1 LTQKTM
7 DGNRSELLGFSGII
21 EWIQLENVIQLICLA
36 QMRLILEVK
45 SGDQRGEA
53 FVISSA
59 VVHAQT
65 AELEAE
71 QAFLDILRWENGE
84 FETRPLIEEVTP
96 SINRP
101 WEYLL
106 IEAFRLRGMR
116 IEARLMADEDS
127 LDDESVIGFKGK
139 LEQIPLS
146 DLIQL
151 VCSANV
157 DYLLELRGEEGA
169 GSITIASGTVR
180 HAVLSDLQ
188 GEDAFFKFHEWQG
201 GTFTARLHPFDG
213 VYSIEKPTE
222 FLLTEVMRAQ
232 DERSCVND
240 GEEEGRAD
248 SFLKTLQKMKMIE
261 KMRLATCGDREV
273 RTYLIRDPSRL
284 IQLAVI
290 SNPRISD
297 TEVAAIAHSKSVDE
311 EVLRRIANNRE
322 WVKNY
327 MVRSALAKNPKT
339 PLPIALKMV
348 QTLQPQDLKLISRS
362 RTVPQAIAQAAQR
375 HTREKI

>member
-1 LTQKTM
+1 M
-7 DGNRSELLGFSGII
+7 LGFSGII

-53 FVISSA
+53 FVSSSA

-65 AELEAE
+65 AELQAE

-84 FETRPLIEEVTP
+84 FETRPLLEEVTP

-116 IEARLMADEDS
+116 TEARLMADEDS
-127 LDDESVIGFKGK
+127 GDDESEIGFSGK
-139 LEQIPLS
+139 LEQIPLT

-151 VCSANV
+151 ICSANV
-157 DYLLELRGEEGA
+157 DYLLELQGEEGSS
-169 GSITIASGTVR
+169 GTISIASGTVR
-180 HAVLSDLQ
+180 HAVLGDLE
-188 GEDAFFKFHEWQG
+188 GEDAFFKLHEWERG
-201 GTFTARLHPFDG
+201 VFTARLHPFDG
-213 VYSIEKPTE
+213 VTSIEKPTD

-232 DERSCVND
+232 DERSGVD
-240 GEEEGRAD
+240 DDEEEDKAE
-248 SFLKTLQKMKMIE
+248 SLLKTLQKMKMIE
-261 KMRLATCGDREV
+261 KMRLATTGDREV
-273 RTYLIRDPSRL
+273 RNYLIRDPSRL

-297 TEVAAIAHSKSVDE
+297 TEVTAIANSKSVDE

-322 WVKNY
+322 WMRMY
-327 MVRSALAKNPKT
+327 QVRSALAKNPKT

-348 QTLQPQDLKLISRS
+348 PTLQAQDLKVISRS
-362 RTVPQAIAQAAQR
+362 KTVPIAIAQAAQR
-375 HTREKI
+375 QVREKI

>member
-1 LTQKTM
+1 M
-7 DGNRSELLGFSGII
+7 NEAESEMLGFSGII

-53 FVISSA
+53 FVSSSA

-65 AELEAE
+65 TELQAE

-84 FETRPLIEEVTP
+84 FETRPLLEEVTP

-116 IEARLMADEDS
+116 TEARLMADEDS
-127 LDDESVIGFKGK
+127 GDDESEIGFSGK
-139 LEQIPLS
+139 LEQIPLT

-151 VCSANV
+151 ICSANV
-157 DYLLELRGEEGA
+157 DYLLELQGEEGSS
-169 GSITIASGTVR
+169 GTISIASGTVR
-180 HAVLSDLQ
+180 HAVLGDLE
-188 GEDAFFKFHEWQG
+188 GEDAFFRLHEWKH

-213 VYSIEKPTE
+213 VISIEKPTD

-232 DERSCVND
+232 DERSGVD
-240 GEEEGRAD
+240 DDEEEGKAE
-248 SFLKTLQKMKMIE
+248 SLLKTLQKMKMIE
-261 KMRLATCGDREV
+261 KMRLATTGDREV
-273 RTYLIRDPSRL
+273 RNYLIRDPSRL

-297 TEVAAIAHSKSVDE
+297 TEVTAIANSKSVDE

-322 WVKNY
+322 WMRMY
-327 MVRSALAKNPKT
+327 QVRSALAKNPKT

-348 QTLQPQDLKLISRS
+348 PTLQAQDLKVISRS
-362 RTVPQAIAQAAQR
+362 KTVPIAIAQAAQR
-375 HTREKI
+375 QVREKI

>member
-1 LTQKTM
+1 M
-7 DGNRSELLGFSGII
+7 YGNRSEMTGFSGII

-45 SGDQRGEA
+45 SGDQKGEA

-65 AELEAE
+65 DELQAE

-84 FETRPLIEEVTP
+84 FETRPLIEDVTP

-116 IEARLMADEDS
+116 AEARLAADEDS
-127 LDDESVIGFKGK
+127 GEDESEIGFTGR
-139 LEQIPLS
+139 LEQIPLT
-146 DLIQL
+146 DLVQL
-151 VCSANV
+151 ISSANV
-157 DYLLELRGEEGA
+157 DYLLELESEEGQA
-169 GSITIASGTVR
+169 SIVVASGAVR
-180 HAVLSDLQ
+180 HAIFGDLQ
-188 GEDAFFKFHEWQG
+188 GEEAFFKILAWKG

-213 VYSIEKPTE
+213 VASIEKPTE

-232 DERSCVND
+232 DERSGVD
-240 GEEEGRAD
+240 DEEEAGAE

-261 KMRLATCGDREV
+261 KMRLATTGDREV
-273 RTYLIRDPSRL
+273 RNYLIRDPSRL
-284 IQLAVI
+284 VQMAVI

-297 TEVAAIAHSKSVDE
+297 TEVVAIANSKSVEE
-311 EVLRRIANNRE
+311 EVLRRIANSRE
-322 WVKNY
+322 WMKIY
-327 MVRSALAKNPKT
+327 QVRSALAKNPKT
-339 PLPIALKMV
+339 PLPIALKLV
-348 QTLQPQDLKLISRS
+348 QTLMAQDLKLISRS
-362 RTVPQAIAQAAQR
+362 RTVPIAIAQAAQR
-375 HTREKI
+375 QLREKI

>member
-1 LTQKTM
+1 MTDEAM
-7 DGNRSELLGFSGII
+7 DGSRSEMTGFSGIV

-53 FVISSA
+53 FVVSSA

-116 IEARLMADEDS
+116 TEARLAADEDS
-127 LDDESVIGFKGK
+127 GEDGSEIGFSGR
-139 LEQIPLS
+139 LEQIPLT
-146 DLIQL
+146 DLVQL
-151 VCSANV
+151 ISSANV
-157 DYLLELRGEEGA
+157 DYLLELEGEEGPA
-169 GSITIASGTVR
+169 SITVASGAVR
-180 HAVLSDLQ
+180 HAVFGDLQ
-188 GEDAFFKFHEWQG
+188 GEEAFFRILAWKG
-201 GTFTARLHPFDG
+201 GTFTARLQPFDG
-213 VYSIEKPTE
+213 VTTIEKPTE

-232 DERSCVND
+232 DERSGVD
-240 GEEEGRAD
+240 DEEEAGAE
-248 SFLKTLQKMKMIE
+248 SFLKTLQKLKMIE
-261 KMRLATCGDREV
+261 KMRLATTGDREV
-273 RTYLIRDPSRL
+273 RNYLIRDPSRL
-284 IQLAVI
+284 VQLAVI

-297 TEVAAIAHSKSVDE
+297 TEVVAIANSKSVEE
-311 EVLRRIANNRE
+311 EVLRRIANSRE
-322 WVKNY
+322 WMKIY
-327 MVRSALAKNPKT
+327 QVRSALTKNPKT

-348 QTLQPQDLKLISRS
+348 QTLMAQDLKLIARS
-362 RTVPQAIAQAAQR
+362 KTVPIAIAQAAQR
-375 HTREKI
+375 QLREKI

>member
-1 LTQKTM
+1 MNEKA
-7 DGNRSELLGFSGII
+7 SEMPGFSGII

-53 FVISSA
+53 FVSSSA

-65 AELEAE
+65 AELQAE

-84 FETRPLIEEVTP
+84 FETRPLLEEVTP

-116 IEARLMADEDS
+116 TEARLMADEDS
-127 LDDESVIGFKGK
+127 GDDESEIGFSGR
-139 LEQIPLS
+139 LEQIPLT

-151 VCSANV
+151 ICSANV
-157 DYLLELRGEEGA
+157 DYLVELQGEEGA
-169 GSITIASGTVR
+169 SGNISIASGTVR
-180 HAVLSDLQ
+180 HAVLGDLQ
-188 GEDAFFKFHEWQG
+188 GEEAFFKIHEWAR
-201 GTFTARLHPFDG
+201 GTFAARLHPFDG
-213 VYSIEKPTE
+213 VISIEKPTD

-232 DERSCVND
+232 DERSGVD
-240 GEEEGRAD
+240 DDEEEG
-248 SFLKTLQKMKMIE
+248 STETLLKTLQKMKMIE
-261 KMRLATCGDREV
+261 KMRLATTGDREV
-273 RTYLIRDPSRL
+273 RNYLIRDPSRL

-297 TEVAAIAHSKSVDE
+297 TEVTAIANSKSVDE
-311 EVLRRIANNRE
+311 EVLRRIAGNRE
-322 WVKNY
+322 WIRIY
-327 MVRSALAKNPKT
+327 QVRSALAKNPKT

-348 QTLQPQDLKLISRS
+348 QTLMAQDLKLIGRS
-362 RTVPQAIAQAAQR
+362 KTVPIGIAQAAQR
-375 HTREKI
+375 LAREKL

>member
-1 LTQKTM
+1 MNENT
-7 DGNRSELLGFSGII
+7 SEMLGFSGII
-21 EWIQLENVIQLICLA
+21 DWIQLENVIQLICLA

-45 SGDQRGEA
+45 SGDQKGEA
-53 FVISSA
+53 FVSSSA

-65 AELEAE
+65 SELQAE

-84 FETRPLIEEVTP
+84 FETRPLLEEVTP

-116 IEARLMADEDS
+116 TEARLMADEDS
-127 LDDESVIGFKGK
+127 GDDESEIGFSGR
-139 LEQIPLS
+139 LEQIPLT

-151 VCSANV
+151 ICSANV
-157 DYLLELRGEEGA
+157 DYLVELQGEEGTS
-169 GSITIASGTVR
+169 GSIFVASGTVR
-180 HAVLSDLQ
+180 HAELGDLQ
-188 GEDAFFKFHEWQG
+188 GEDAFFKIHEWSRG
-201 GTFTARLHPFDG
+201 AFVARLHPFDG
-213 VYSIEKPTE
+213 VISIEKPTD

-232 DERSCVND
+232 DERSGVGD
-240 GEEEGRAD
+240 DEEG
-248 SFLKTLQKMKMIE
+248 STETLLKTLQKMKMIE
-261 KMRLATCGDREV
+261 KMRLATTGDREV
-273 RTYLIRDPSRL
+273 RNYLIRDPSRL

-297 TEVAAIAHSKSVDE
+297 TEVSAIANSKSVDE

-322 WVKNY
+322 WIRIY
-327 MVRSALAKNPKT
+327 QVRSALAKNPKT

-348 QTLQPQDLKLISRS
+348 QTLMAQDLKLIGRS
-362 RTVPQAIAQAAQR
+362 KTVPIGIAQAAQR
-375 HTREKI
+375 LAREKL

>member
-1 LTQKTM
+1 MNENT
-7 DGNRSELLGFSGII
+7 SEMLGFSGII
-21 EWIQLENVIQLICLA
+21 DWIQLENVIQLICLA

-45 SGDQRGEA
+45 SGDQKGEA
-53 FVISSA
+53 FVSSSA

-65 AELEAE
+65 SELQAE

-84 FETRPLIEEVTP
+84 FETRPLLEEVTP

-116 IEARLMADEDS
+116 TEARLMADEDS
-127 LDDESVIGFKGK
+127 GDDESEIGFSGR
-139 LEQIPLS
+139 LEQIPLT

-151 VCSANV
+151 ICSANV
-157 DYLLELRGEEGA
+157 DYLVELQGEEGTS
-169 GSITIASGTVR
+169 GSIFVASGTVR
-180 HAVLSDLQ
+180 HAELGDLQ
-188 GEDAFFKFHEWQG
+188 GEDAFFKIHEWSCG
-201 GTFTARLHPFDG
+201 AFVARLHPFDG
-213 VYSIEKPTE
+213 VISIEKPTD

-232 DERSCVND
+232 DERSGVGD
-240 GEEEGRAD
+240 DEEG
-248 SFLKTLQKMKMIE
+248 STETLLKTLQKMKMIE
-261 KMRLATCGDREV
+261 KMRLATTGDREV
-273 RTYLIRDPSRL
+273 RNYLIRDPSRL

-297 TEVAAIAHSKSVDE
+297 TEVSAIANSKSVDE

-322 WVKNY
+322 WIRIY
-327 MVRSALAKNPKT
+327 QVRSALAKNPKT

-348 QTLQPQDLKLISRS
+348 QTLMAQDLKLIGRS
-362 RTVPQAIAQAAQR
+362 KTVPIGIAQAAQR
-375 HTREKI
+375 LAREKL